1 MGMTWLFDIRSALLV
16 GALLT
21 LMIGLVLLL
30 VGRSLAAEYR
40 PSLFHWVAATLLQPA
55 GFVMLSL
62 RDQLD
67 PWISTVLA
75 NTCIAVAF
83 AAYARALKLF
93 YRAPPAPWL
102 LSVLV
107 LLSVLIS
114 VYWGVLAP
122 DLTLRLIAIATLAVL
137 VPGQGIVIDRRTPRG
152 QHMGNVAGR
161 HDTAVGHGGGQ
172 GFKTQFDACWWFR
185 IRGCRFRRGR

>member
-55 GFVMLSL
+55 GFVLLSL

-75 NTCIAVAF
+75 NAFVALAF
-83 AAYARALKLF
+83 AAYARALGLF
-93 YRAPPAPWL
+93 YRAPPLRWL
-102 LSVLV
+102 LSRFLRRAVPSLK
-107 LLSVLIS
+107 
-114 VYWGVLAP
+114 VLANSE
-122 DLTLRLIAIATLAVL
+122 
-137 VPGQGIVIDRRTPRG
+137 VPETRTIKVTSVIG
-152 QHMGNVAGR
+152 V
-161 HDTAVGHGGGQ
+161 
-172 GFKTQFDACWWFR
+172 KS
-185 IRGCRFRRGR
+185 